1 MRTTLSIDDELLA
14 TAQEM
19 TSVKEKSTLV
29 RMGLEYLVQREAAK
43 RLALLGGSSPDLVL
57 PPRRRWDW
65 QG

>member
-19 TSVKEKSTLV
+19 TGVKEKSTLV

-43 RLALLGGSSPDLVL
+43 RLALLGGSAPDLVL
-57 PPRRRWDW
+57 PPRRRWE
-65 QG
+65 

>member
-1 MRTTLSIDDELLA
+1 MRTTLSIDDDLLA

-19 TSVKEKSTLV
+19 TGVKEKSTLV

-43 RLALLGGSSPDLVL
+43 RLALLGGTEPDLVL

>member
-19 TSVKEKSTLV
+19 TGVKEKSTLV

-43 RLALLGGSSPDLVL
+43 RLALLGGSSPDPVL